1 MEKLK
6 SRKFWI
12 CVAAFLASIGTSIAG
27 LRTDNQTVAAVGT
40 ICTIASAAIYAF
52 AEAWVDSKAA
62 VPNYDDRKALVEEY
76 YKLLKKE
83 EDPDE

>member
-62 VPNYDDRKALVEEY
+62 VPNYDDTKALVEEY

>member
-1 MEKLK
+1 MISMAILHTRDEVAYMEKLK

-12 CVAAFLASIGTSIAG
+12 CVAACLASIGTSIAG
-27 LRTDNQTVAAVGT
+27 LRSDNQTVAAIGS

-52 AEAWVDSKAA
+52 AEAWVDAKAI
-62 VPNYDDRKALVEEY
+62 
-76 YKLLKKE
+76 KK